1 MNRFFKLSVAPFF
14 LASLIF
20 LFSCTAN
27 HNEVSGLSD
36 DLVIVSDTI
45 VLKFEDKVYSA
56 SRNNRFAEID
66 SSLYYIVYSTTRH
79 SLLFHGLTSS
89 PVEIF
94 EILLSDSSRGTYEGG
109 VSDFY
114 VHSFD
119 SIFFIPDYGSEIRS
133 VYLHD
138 SAGHITKSYSF
149 SSNHFFRDRPFNFY
163 SLLHCR
169 MSVSSSAVL
178 LPIFFYPNKANYDR
192 VFLGDYDEYAS
203 RPKFAILDI
212 KTDSLK
218 PFYYPLFFNNVNK
231 RSARTI
237 FTFHDHSFYFNW
249 EYTPFIS
256 KYVKNEGNTTLDSV
270 RTINVA
276 DFVPFTD
283 KNHLT
288 FSGQAERLTVC
299 DELENMIFD
308 PYRSRFYVLYSRGIP
323 FEETDNPMVSSFME
337 KPVYILV
344 FDENLNYL
352 HSKKFQF
359 PEYAQGKHTIGLT
372 KKHML
377 LPKITDFYK
386 ADHELFLIRVDL
398 DSLNDG
404 T

>member
-1 MNRFFKLSVAPFF
+1 MNRFFGLSVAPIF

-20 LFSCTAN
+20 LVSCTTN
-27 HNEVSGLSD
+27 QRESVGLSD
-36 DLVIVSDTI
+36 DLVFVSDTI
-45 VLKFEDKVYSA
+45 VLEFEEKVYSA
-56 SRNNRFAEID
+56 TRNNRFAEID
-66 SSLYYIVYSTTRH
+66 SALYYVVYSTTRH
-79 SLLFHGLTSS
+79 SLLFHRLTSS

-94 EILLSDSSRGTYEGG
+94 EILLSDSSRGTYENG
-109 VSDFY
+109 VSDFF

-119 SIFFIPDYGSEIRS
+119 SIFFIPDYGSENRT

-138 SAGHITKSYSF
+138 RTGHITKSYSF

-163 SLLHCR
+163 SLLYCR
-169 MSVSSSAVL
+169 MSVTSSTVF
-178 LPIFFYPNKANYDR
+178 LPIFFYPNKVNYDWT
-192 VFLGDYDEYAS
+192 VVGDYDEYAS
-203 RPKFAILDI
+203 RPIFAILDM

-218 PFYYPLFFNNVNK
+218 PFYYPLFFSNMNK
-231 RSARTI
+231 RSTN
-237 FTFHDHSFYFNW
+237 TVYTSHVNSFYFNW
-249 EYTPFIS
+249 QYTPFIS
-256 KYVKNEGNTTLDSV
+256 KYIKNDGNTTLDSV
-270 RTINVA
+270 LTINVA

-288 FSGQAERLTVC
+288 FSGQAERFTVC
-299 DELENMIFD
+299 DKLENMIFD
-308 PYRSRFYVLYSRGIP
+308 PYRSRFYVLYSRGIL
-323 FEETDNPMVSSFME
+323 FEETDNPMVSSFLE

-372 KKHML
+372 RKHML